1 MELDLRLPPYMSSLL
16 WVDDSCLGEALLFLV
31 LSVICY
37 FHQIAMI
44 SVIKLRRVAGLVDLH
59 GVNFWRLLLVF
70 KVVV

>member
-1 MELDLRLPPYMSSLL
+1 M
-16 WVDDSCLGEALLFLV
+16 
-31 LSVICY
+31 CY

-59 GVNFWRLLLVF
+59 GVNFFRFYCLCF

>member
-1 MELDLRLPPYMSSLL
+1 M
-16 WVDDSCLGEALLFLV
+16 
-31 LSVICY
+31 CY